1 MKTYNHLIGKQVFMA
16 CNDKLI
22 EVELISEVLTFTTA
36 TYNFK
41 FNGKVHTEEI
51 ERGDR
56 KIDNLFYN
64 CISDYTDGQAIKPR
78 EYEFSHS
85 YRQSVIVGENSLL
98 INAWV
103 FENNKAVCKDVKV
116 DSVVSYYELIGE
128 RKNLRYRIITDTDI
142 YSSADQCYAFNK
154 VVAEDIDGN
163 NKHTNT
169 GYMLDMLAYTDEQKK
184 AIDKLRKAIEE
195 VNNTCTFLCSD
206 DGLYVLAGKHYVSD
220 AEWAECNGMEYIGHI
235 YPSKAITLPHI
246 FRNYADRPVLIND
259 EARNT
264 SSL

>member
-1 MKTYNHLIGKQVFMA
+1 MKTYNHLIGEQVFMA

-22 EVELISEVLTFTTA
+22 EVELLSEVLTFNTVA
-36 TYNFK
+36 YQFK
-41 FNGKVHTEEI
+41 FNGKVYREEI

-64 CISDYTDGQAIKPR
+64 CISDYTKGLAIRPR

-85 YRQSVIVGENSLL
+85 YRQFVIVGEDSLL

-103 FENNKAVCKDVKV
+103 FENNKAVCKDV
-116 DSVVSYYELIGE
+116 VVNRVESYCELIGE
-128 RKNLRYRIITDTDI
+128 HKNLRYNIITDTDI

-163 NKHTNT
+163 SKHTNT

-195 VNNTCTFLCSD
+195 VNKTCTFLCSD
-206 DGLYVLAGKHYVSD
+206 DGIYVLAGKHNVSD
-220 AEWAECNGMEYIGHI
+220 AEWAECNETEYIGHI
-235 YPSKAITLPHI
+235 YQSKAIALPHI
-246 FRNYADRPVLIND
+246 FRNYADRPVLMYD
-259 EARNT
+259 EQE
-264 SSL
+264 

>member
-22 EVELISEVLTFTTA
+22 EVELLSEVLTFTTA
-36 TYNFK
+36 TYQFK

-85 YRQSVIVGENSLL
+85 RRQYVILGEDSLI

-103 FENNKAVCKDVKV
+103 FEDNKAVCKDVKV
-116 DSVVSYYELIGE
+116 GSVVSYYELIGE
-128 RKNLRYRIITDTDI
+128 HKSLRYRIITDTDI

-163 NKHTNT
+163 SKHTNT

-184 AIDKLRKAIEE
+184 AIDNLRKAIEE
-195 VNNTCTFLCSD
+195 VNKTCTFLCSD
-206 DGLYVLAGKHYVSD
+206 DGLYVLAGKHNVSD
-220 AEWAECNGMEYIGHI
+220 VEWAECNGEEYIGNI
-235 YPSKAITLPHI
+235 YQSKAIALPHI
-246 FRNYADRPVLIND
+246 IRNYVDNPVLMYD
-259 EARNT
+259 EQA
-264 SSL
+264 

>member
-22 EVELISEVLTFTTA
+22 EVELLSEVLTFNTA
-36 TYNFK
+36 TYRFK

-51 ERGDR
+51 ERGSS
-56 KIDNLFYN
+56 KIDNLFYY
-64 CISDYTDGQAIKPR
+64 CISDYTDGLAIKPR
-78 EYEFSHS
+78 EYEFSRS
-85 YRQSVIVGENSLL
+85 YRQFVIVGEDSLL
-98 INAWV
+98 IKAWV
-103 FENNKAVCKDVKV
+103 FEGNKAVCKDV
-116 DSVVSYYELIGE
+116 VVNCVESYYELIGE
-128 RKNLRYRIITDTDI
+128 QKNLRYNIITDTDI
-142 YSSADQCYAFNK
+142 YSSDDQCYAFNK

-163 NKHTNT
+163 SKHTNT

-206 DGLYVLAGKHYVSD
+206 DGLYVLAGKHHVSD
-220 AEWAECNGMEYIGHI
+220 EEWAECNGEEYIGHI
-235 YPSKAITLPHI
+235 YQSKAIALPRI

-259 EARNT
+259 EIR
-264 SSL
+264 LEE